1 MDDRRYEELARRFAD
16 RVDRLFKPSRRKRA
30 ELAKALAAY
39 AKAAREARRLT
50 YELWASETEWFEGC
64 KRQAADEQGIDL
76 EYVPK
81 PDPDPKLALFWEL
94 LEEFAYCEDTL
105 LESAESA
112 DTIIRLIAAGMP
124 KPGDG
129 YASVKNQKVTLLDST
144 GQQMESKR

>member
-1 MDDRRYEELARRFAD
+1 MKKNDT
-16 RVDRLFKPSRRKRA
+16 RLQLRLSLKEKEKIERNAKRCGMSVSGYVRQCC
-30 ELAKALAAY
+30 LG
-39 AKAAREARRLT
+39 RETRCR
-50 YELWASETEWFEGC
+50 
-64 KRQAADEQGIDL
+64 
-76 EYVPK
+76 P
-81 PDPDPKLALFWEL
+81 PDVFWEL

-124 KPGDG
+124 EPGDG